1 MRRWRISRVVG
12 ARTDAHGATNIYG
25 LYAAGEATGGMHGA
39 NRMGGNALTEC
50 LVFGQRAGLA
60 ATEFAKDK
68 DKGSKA
74 AAPAP
79 LPSAGAPQED
89 ADDLRAELCQIM
101 WQYGGIRRDAAG
113 LATGLEKVRAIAA
126 QAARIRGVNEPRKLE
141 KFLETQ
147 LAAGAA
153 ELIIQA
159 ASRREESRGTHARAD
174 FPAADDK
181 KWRGHLKVVR
191 QADGP
196 NWWFD
201 ALAEDEDG
209 IQAAE

>member
-1 MRRWRISRVVG
+1 
-12 ARTDAHGATNIYG
+12 
-25 LYAAGEATGGMHGA
+25 MHGA

-50 LVFGQRAGLA
+50 LVFGRRAGLA
-60 ATEFAKDK
+60 ATEFAEGK
-68 DKGSKA
+68 DKGVKA
-74 AAPAP
+74 AAPAA
-79 LPSAGAPQED
+79 LPETGEPQAD
-89 ADDLRAELCQIM
+89 ADALRAELCQIM

-113 LATGLEKVRAIAA
+113 LATGLEKIRAIAA
-126 QAARIRGVNEPRKLE
+126 QATRTRGINEPRKLE

-174 FPAADDK
+174 FPTADDAN
-181 KWRGHLKVVR
+181 WRGHLKVVR

-196 NWWFD
+196 DWWFD
-201 ALAEDEDG
+201 ALAEDGAGDASN